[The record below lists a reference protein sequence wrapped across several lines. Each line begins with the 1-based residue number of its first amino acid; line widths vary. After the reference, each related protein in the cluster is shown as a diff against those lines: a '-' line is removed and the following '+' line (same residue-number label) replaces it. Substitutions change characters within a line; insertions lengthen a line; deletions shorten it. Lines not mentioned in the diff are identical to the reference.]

1 MIIARFL
8 LWLFRRSAPATVP
21 RRLRGPAIRPFAKAV
36 CPTCGRT
43 VAIHRDQVWT
53 RRHQPCGSVR
63 LTPLLETPAQEP
75 IHVPQPSPDVA

>member
-1 MIIARFL
+1 MTILTRLRA
-8 LWLFRRSAPATVP
+8 WLFGPAAPAPVL
-21 RRLRGPAIRPFAKAV
+21 RRPRGPAIRPFAKAV

-63 LTPLLETPAQEP
+63 LTPLLEEQA
-75 IHVPQPSPDVA
+75 DGA